1 MIKTFRRGIHPSS
14 NKLTSD
20 SSLTIF
26 PTPRIVRIPISQHI
40 GAPAE
45 IKVNI
50 GDAVLAGSL
59 LAEAKGFVSANIYS
73 SVSGTVKKFESIV
86 NAQGNSVMH
95 VVIENDGKYDAV
107 NFEPLDKD
115 ASKEEIVERIRLAG
129 IVGMEIGRASC
140 RERV

>member
-107 NFEPLDKD
+107 NFE
-115 ASKEEIVERIRLAG
+115 RLTKT
-129 IVGMEIGRASC
+129 RLKK
-140 RERV
+140 R